1 MNEIVQQLAKHGYVV
16 IFASVFA
23 RQLCLPIPAI
33 LVLLAAGSL
42 AGNGTLNVAVIVG
55 LGAIGCVSADLVWF
69 EAGRRRGNDILHFVL
84 RFSSKPDT
92 TAART
97 KQLFTRYGAKVL
109 LIAKFVM
116 GLDAVAPPLAGMSG
130 RSRLRFMS
138 FDFVGATLWQG
149 SMPGYATSF
158 DSWRK
163 R

>member
-1 MNEIVQQLAKHGYVV
+1 MNEIMQQLAKHGYVM

-55 LGAIGCVSADLVWF
+55 LGAIGCVLADLVWF
-69 EAGRRRGNDILHFVL
+69 EAGRRRGSDILHFIL

-109 LIAKFVM
+109 LIEN
-116 GLDAVAPPLAGMSG
+116 S
-130 RSRLRFMS
+130 
-138 FDFVGATLWQG
+138 
-149 SMPGYATSF
+149 
-158 DSWRK
+158 
-163 R
+163 